1 MKMNKTHF
9 FSFIYKFGRKLVIVL
24 IDISSLKIRIPLEHE
39 NIGKYNIMQP
49 LVLSAFLAIGM
60 MVGFKMNDK
69 AENSLVSMHD
79 YPKDSMM
86 MTGRVEE
93 LIRFIDS
100 KYVEKINSDQLIDE
114 AVHAIFAKL
123 DPHSLY
129 LSPEEAVDAA
139 DQMDGAYNGIG
150 IENFMIDDTVNISN
164 VLDNGPAKAAGLK
177 AFDKILEIDH
187 KVVAGKKLDYSDIRS
202 MLRKESGR
210 SVDIKVL
217 RDGKILPFNLKVDEV
232 PVHTVTSS
240 LMPEINTAHIRI
252 ERFGSNTYKEFMEA
266 IEKHFKNNQAKHLI
280 LDLRDN
286 PGGYLP
292 EATNILC
299 QIFEEK
305 DKLLLYTEG
314 RNSKRNEYKSNGK
327 RFFPI
332 DKVVVLIDE
341 NSASASEI
349 IAGAIQDWDR
359 GIIVGRRSYGKGLV
373 QEQYDLNNGGAV
385 RLTVARYFTPS
396 GRSIQRDYTNR
407 FDYDEDLNS
416 RYVNGD
422 LFHKDSSL
430 VKNGGKY
437 YTQILKREVSGAGGI
452 TPDEF
457 IALPEVYK
465 NESSFEIKSY
475 IPEFVFRYLTKNKNK
490 FPKDYTTFQSTALP
504 TNIFSEFEIFLNS
517 NMKVAETNGVSLSG
531 FELEI
536 KQQITTFLYRGD
548 KDKKTQ
554 VLNDPYV
561 EKATSI
567 ISSDKKVADY
577 KK

>member
-1 MKMNKTHF
+1 
-9 FSFIYKFGRKLVIVL
+9 
-24 IDISSLKIRIPLEHE
+24 
-39 NIGKYNIMQP
+39 MQP
-49 LVLSAFLAIGM
+49 LVLSACLAIGM

-69 AENSLVSMHD
+69 PENSLVSTHD
-79 YPKDSMM
+79 YPKDSIM

-100 KYVEKINSDQLIDE
+100 KYVDKIDSGQLIDE
-114 AVHAIFAKL
+114 AVNALFLKL
-123 DPHSLY
+123 DPHSIY
-129 LSPEEAVDAA
+129 LSPNEVLDVT
-139 DQMDGAYNGIG
+139 DHMDGAYNGIG
-150 IENFMIDDTVNISN
+150 IENFLIDDTVNIN
-164 VLDNGPAKAAGLK
+164 GILDNSPAQKAGLLI
-177 AFDKILEIDH
+177 FDKILSIDD
-187 KVVAGKKLDYSDIRS
+187 KLVAGQNMDYNEIRVL
-202 MLRKESGR
+202 LRKDAGQNVR
-210 SVDIKVL
+210 VKVL
-217 RDGKILPFNLKVDEV
+217 RASKIIEFNMKVDEV
-232 PVHTVTSS
+232 PVKTVTST
-240 LMPEINTAHIRI
+240 LIPDIKTAIIRI

-266 IEKHFKNNQAKHLI
+266 VEKHFKDKQAEHII

-314 RNSKRNEYKSNGK
+314 RNSKRNEYKSTGK

-332 DKVVVLIDE
+332 DKVIVLIDE

-385 RLTVARYFTPS
+385 RLTVAKYFTPS
-396 GRSIQRDYTNR
+396 GRSIQRDYTDRQN
-407 FDYDEDLNS
+407 YDDDLTY
-416 RYVNGD
+416 RYDHGD
-422 LFHKDSSL
+422 LFHKDSSI

-437 YTQILKREVSGAGGI
+437 FTQILKREVSGSGGI

-465 NESSFEIKSY
+465 NEKAFGIKSF
-475 IPEFVFRYLTKNKNK
+475 ISEFVFRYVASHRVL
-490 FPKDYTTFQSTALP
+490 FPKDYSLFQNMTMPKSLYSDFEAFLKENKKDLGDFEKLP
-504 TNIFSEFEIFLNS
+504 P
-517 NMKVAETNGVSLSG
+517 VVG
-531 FELEI
+531 FEKDI
-536 KQQITTFLYRGD
+536 RQQIATLIYT
-548 KDKKTQ
+548 KD
-554 VLNDPYV
+554 VNW
-561 EKATSI
+561 KATNQHDVFIDKAVKI
-567 ISSDKKVADY
+567 ISANKVVADY